1 VILPPGMAAPLGMA
15 CGGMRDL
22 ICGVVVQTMLK
33 AGSRII
39 VSAGSPRLMDLLPA
53 SLAQ

>member
-1 VILPPGMAAPLGMA
+1 MA

-22 ICGVVVQTMLK
+22 ICGVVQTMLK